1 MTLTLSLLI
10 LIAGTVL
17 LYFGAHF
24 LVKGSANIARILGV
38 KPLIVGLTIVALGTS
53 MPEFT
58 VSMFGVLKGVSD
70 LSVGNI
76 IGSNIA
82 NIGLILGV
90 AGLIAPITL
99 RYHHIR
105 QQLLILLFGS
115 LFFCIMAY
123 DGISRWEGILFLVII
138 AAYVFY
144 LIRSSREDEVKSEMP
159 KTDNSILRN
168 ILYTIGGIIGLV
180 FASRAIIEGATNIA
194 VHFGIS
200 QMVIGMTVVALG
212 TSLPELA
219 ASIMAQIK
227 KESDISI
234 GNVIGSNLFNM
245 FFVGGGAASVRGLD
259 IDVSIFTFE
268 VPFMLLFTFLLFPI
282 IFLSKGIKRPHAIGL
297 LLLYVLFI
305 VISYTWR

>member
-1 MTLTLSLLI
+1 MSLTYSILI

-38 KPLIVGLTIVALGTS
+38 KPLIVGLTIVAFGTS

-76 IGSNIA
+76 IGSNVA

-99 RYHHIR
+99 KYHHIR
-105 QQLLILLFGS
+105 QQLLILLIGS
-115 LFFCIMAY
+115 LFFCIMAF

-138 AAYVFY
+138 AAYVIY
-144 LIRSSREDEVKSEMP
+144 LIRSSREDEVKDELP
-159 KTDNSILRN
+159 KADNSIVRN
-168 ILYTIGGIIGLV
+168 ILYTVGGIIGLV
-180 FASRAIIEGATNIA
+180 FASRAIIEGATDIA
-194 VHFGIS
+194 VYFGIS
-200 QMVIGMTVVALG
+200 HMVIGMTIVALG

-219 ASIMAQIK
+219 ASIMAQVK
-227 KESDISI
+227 HESDISI
-234 GNVIGSNLFNM
+234 GNVIGSNMFNM
-245 FFVGGGAASVRGLD
+245 FFVGGGAATVRGLD
-259 IDVSIFTFE
+259 INVSIFTFE
-268 VPFMLLFTFLLFPI
+268 VPYMLLFTFLLFPI
-282 IFLSKGIKRPHAIGL
+282 IFFSKGIKRSHAFVL
-297 LLLYVLFI
+297 LSLYILFI
-305 VISYTWR
+305 AISYIWL